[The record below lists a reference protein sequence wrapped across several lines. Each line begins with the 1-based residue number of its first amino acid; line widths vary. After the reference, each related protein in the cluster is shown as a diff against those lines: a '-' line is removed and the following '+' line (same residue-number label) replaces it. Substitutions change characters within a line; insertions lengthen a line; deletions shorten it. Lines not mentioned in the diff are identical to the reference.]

1 MKSRQLKKAISSA
14 FSLLLAIIM
23 IFSISV
29 PHVFAQSNM
38 FAGTGDLEVGENEMV
53 DLLQGVA
60 AASPTGEN
68 LQVTVKNV
76 ICETN
81 GNYQYDGSGVLNAGS
96 GGSVYRIE
104 YEAVSPTNAE
114 ERYSTT
120 RKITVLPSETPIS
133 EEMPETFAEE
143 ITEVTSEEIT
153 ETLPEE
159 TTEEFT
165 DGSTEETMEFDENV
179 PFTLSDLEGMGYS
192 VQMES
197 AKIPIDKF
205 ELQCLYDKPGAVSC
219 TDLQF
224 SEGITTIDGG
234 KIKEHVPHFVMNRDN
249 KLHSYVKAHVG
260 NVSVYYMG
268 TLHIDN
274 GNGTTDYVYYTTD
287 TQITNKTVY
296 AVLKKA
302 EKITLTYSHESDY
315 RIEYQMFEKDNHDVE
330 NGPDGWSYSDVFG
343 EDRAIYVKKGH
354 DAGITVK
361 IPRGYK
367 AEITIVRRGEA
378 PEHMESLGRMMA
390 YERDRNR
397 INLKKDS
404 PDRMIYETS
413 FNLKNITSDVVIT
426 LEYEKVQQIHFNAY
440 LWSQTAYAKDRI
452 KIDGKNPTES
462 NANLTTD
469 GHSFV
474 WEWDGV
480 TTGEGSNGT
489 GNGEATSHTWELDQ
503 LEINDEALIIPMV
516 FLNDVGKTLTE
527 KVTLA
532 SGTEVTLSVTS
543 LGGTNA
549 YDGKRH
555 YKLEIANCYEDV
567 TISGGNMV
575 AHRHQEYAIRELF
588 GVSDSGFYTAT
599 DAQGYPQEW
608 KTMRQD
614 TLIAKIGFGGKNKWT
629 DPFRF
634 KREVGYYKPDISFT
648 TKEGTVLQ
656 NNYKIGYDE
665 DNDGKPYIEYL
676 IRTDGNTADPSAMGE
691 YRVVS
696 WDDWE
701 ASPDGYFYFRGSEE
715 VKEFV
720 GTNYTK
726 PDWNPENAY
735 KGVILVNI
743 NAHPIRIGLD
753 YLDGA
758 DETGEKAP
766 KAEDITNLPETQYG
780 GPHGYN
786 LVNNQRL
793 LISNLKPVDL
803 KNEFVFDHWEVMATD
818 RKMTDDKMWG
828 YLTGEV
834 RKDANGDP
842 YVGRPGMEYLL
853 DVSMLNDLENCFY
866 MKADPGSGHTN
877 GNPFNDKPHK
887 GAQTHAIMTVRAVWK
902 KYESKPTIPYTVR
915 YVTAEIKDGQIDSRT
930 EKVIEERTHTVN
942 KGAMLVTDLY
952 QDGTKTP
959 SASIQA
965 VLRGENDA
973 KEDYTNSGNV
983 RWVVYEPKTTKMIP
997 SVDMKNNVAT
1007 IYLIKGNTKVNVEKA
1022 WTSRDHTEAKVN
1034 VQLQRRKTH
1043 TDVWENVENTVLN
1056 ENKKWEHQFDVDL
1069 YYELPST
1076 EKDFVK
1082 TWQYR
1087 VVEIDGN
1094 GTPIEQNGQM
1104 TAGENL
1110 YRVGYRFDTDKQA
1123 WVVENTRLLDLTVSK
1138 VVEGKAGDRTKE
1150 FVFDIQASDSGGK
1163 ALNGDYSYIG
1173 SVKAGFD
1180 TQSQKPDN
1188 GTLTFQNGKARIT
1201 LKHGQQIQIKNLPV
1215 NAQITVAE
1223 QSAKGYQTS
1232 YTVNGENKNG
1242 GSLTL
1247 IKHSTVDVVNKKSD
1261 IAATGI
1267 TDDIRGIGAGL
1278 GMVAIAVLS
1287 FGGLA
1292 LLRLKKGR
1300 KR

>member
-120 RKITVLPSETPIS
+120 RKITVLPSKTPIS

-413 FNLKNITSDVVIT
+413 FSLKNITSDVVIT

-480 TTGEGSNGT
+480 TTGKGSNGT
-489 GNGEATSHTWELDQ
+489 GNGEATSNTWELDQ

-516 FLNDVGKTLTE
+516 SLNNVGETLTE

-588 GVSDSGFYTAT
+588 GVSDPGFYTAT

-614 TLIAKIGFGGKNKWT
+614 TLIAKIGLGGKNKWT

-887 GAQTHAIMTVRAVWK
+887 GAQTHAIITVRAVWK

-930 EKVIEERTHTVN
+930 EKLIEERTHTVN

-1215 NAQITVAE
+1215 NAQITVTE

>member
-480 TTGEGSNGT
+480 TTGKGSNGT
-489 GNGEATSHTWELDQ
+489 GNGEATSNTWELDQ

-516 FLNDVGKTLTE
+516 SLNDVGKTLTE

-575 AHRHQEYAIRELF
+575 AHRHQEYAIRELL
-588 GVSDSGFYTAT
+588 GVSDPGFYTAT

-614 TLIAKIGFGGKNKWT
+614 TLIAKIGLGGKNKWT

-648 TKEGTVLQ
+648 TKKGTVLQ

-676 IRTDGNTADPSAMGE
+676 IRTDGNTADSSAMGE

-887 GAQTHAIMTVRAVWK
+887 GAQTHAIITVRAVWK

-930 EKVIEERTHTVN
+930 EKLIEERTHTVN